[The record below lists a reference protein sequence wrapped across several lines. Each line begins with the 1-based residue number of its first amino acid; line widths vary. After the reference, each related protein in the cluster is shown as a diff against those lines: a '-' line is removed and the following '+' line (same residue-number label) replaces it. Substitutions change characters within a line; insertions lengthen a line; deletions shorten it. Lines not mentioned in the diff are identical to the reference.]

1 MPKQLLLSIV
11 PLLLI
16 FITMKKIMILL
27 VLLFNIV
34 GSSVFSQSPI
44 IGLKSVDIIRGWRQ
58 SDDIHIAAINIK
70 LEDGW
75 KTYWRVPGIGG
86 IAPIL
91 NWEKS
96 KNIKNISQIW
106 PTPNIYNEYG
116 LQTIGYKNELLLPL
130 QIQPIDKKQP
140 IHLSITIDFGIC
152 SDVCVPIQTSVEE
165 RLPERT
171 SIGKK
176 NILDTL
182 EKAILSGNKS
192 PFKIVKCNIVPI
204 KDGFEVNAFFE
215 GLASFDKDTLGV
227 VEYPVKHNGCIN
239 QKASLISS
247 NQLSVH
253 AIVYNKSIHFIDR
266 SDLTLTI
273 FTKNK
278 AFEFDGCIS

>member
-116 LQTIGYKNELLLPL
+116 LQTIGYKDELLLPL

-152 SDVCVPIQTSVEE
+152 SDVCVPIQTAVEE

-227 VEYPVKHNGCIN
+227 VEYPVKQNGWIN

>member
-91 NWEKS
+91 NWDKS

-116 LQTIGYKNELLLPL
+116 LQTIGYKDELLLPL

-152 SDVCVPIQTSVEE
+152 SDVCVPIQTAVEE

-182 EKAILSGNKS
+182 EKTILSGNKS
-192 PFKIVKCNIVPI
+192 LFKIVKCNIIPI

-215 GLASFDKDTLGV
+215 GLTSFDKDTLGV
-227 VEYPVKHNGCIN
+227 VEYPVKQNGWIN

>member
-91 NWEKS
+91 NWDKS

-106 PTPNIYNEYG
+106 PTPNIYYEYG
-116 LQTIGYKNELLLPL
+116 LQTIGYKDELLLPL

-152 SDVCVPIQTSVEE
+152 SDVCVPIQTAVEE

-227 VEYPVKHNGCIN
+227 VEYPVKQNGWIN

>member
-1 MPKQLLLSIV
+1 MF
-11 PLLLI
+11 I

-27 VLLFNIV
+27 VLLFNIA

-152 SDVCVPIQTSVEE
+152 SDVCVPIQTAVEE

-227 VEYPVKHNGCIN
+227 VEYPVKQSGWIN

>member
-116 LQTIGYKNELLLPL
+116 LQTIGYKDELLLPL

-152 SDVCVPIQTSVEE
+152 SDVCVPIQTAVEE

-227 VEYPVKHNGCIN
+227 VEYPVKQNGWIN
-239 QKASLISS
+239 QKASLVSG
-247 NQLSVH
+247 NQLNVH
-253 AIVYNKSIHFIDR
+253 ATVYNKSIHFIDR

-278 AFEFDGCIS
+278 AFEFNGCIS

>member
-27 VLLFNIV
+27 VLLFNIA

-152 SDVCVPIQTSVEE
+152 SDVCVPIQTSVED

-171 SIGKK
+171 SFGKK

-182 EKAILSGNKS
+182 KKTILSGNKS
-192 PFKIVKCNIVPI
+192 LFKIVKCNIIPI

-215 GLASFDKDTLGV
+215 GLTSFDKDTLGV
-227 VEYPVKHNGCIN
+227 VEYPVKQNGWIN

>member
-1 MPKQLLLSIV
+1 M
-11 PLLLI
+11 LI

-34 GSSVFSQSPI
+34 GNSVFSQSPI

-58 SDDIHIAAINIK
+58 NDDIHIAAINIK
-70 LEDGW
+70 LEEGW

-96 KNIKNISQIW
+96 KNIKNISLIW

-116 LQTIGYKNELLLPL
+116 LQTIGYKDELLLPI

-152 SDVCVPIQTSVEE
+152 SDVCVPIQTTVEE

-192 PFKIVKCNIVPI
+192 PFKIVKCNIIPI

-227 VEYPVKHNGCIN
+227 VEYPVKQNGWIN
-239 QKASLISS
+239 QKASLVSG
-247 NQLSVH
+247 NQLNVH
-253 AIVYNKSIHFIDR
+253 ATVYNKSIHFIDR

>member
-11 PLLLI
+11 LLLLI

-27 VLLFNIV
+27 VLLFNIA

-116 LQTIGYKNELLLPL
+116 LQTIGYKDELLLPL

-165 RLPERT
+165 KLPERT
-171 SIGKK
+171 SFGKK

-182 EKAILSGNKS
+182 EKTILSGNKS
-192 PFKIVKCNIVPI
+192 LFKIVKCNIIPI

-215 GLASFDKDTLGV
+215 GLTSFDKDTLGV
-227 VEYPVKHNGCIN
+227 VEYPVKQNGWIN
-239 QKASLISS
+239 QKASLVSG
-247 NQLSVH
+247 NQLNVH
-253 AIVYNKSIHFIDR
+253 ATVYNKSIHFIDR

-278 AFEFDGCIS
+278 AFEFGGCIS

>member
-116 LQTIGYKNELLLPL
+116 LQTIGYKDELLLPL

-152 SDVCVPIQTSVEE
+152 SDVCVPIQTAVEE

-182 EKAILSGNKS
+182 EKAILSGKKS

-227 VEYPVKHNGCIN
+227 VEYPVKQNGWIN
-239 QKASLISS
+239 QKASLVSG
-247 NQLSVH
+247 NQLNVH
-253 AIVYNKSIHFIDR
+253 ATVYNKSIHFIDR

>member
-11 PLLLI
+11 LLLLI

-34 GSSVFSQSPI
+34 GSNVFSQSPI

-116 LQTIGYKNELLLPL
+116 LQTIGYKDELLLPL

-165 RLPERT
+165 KLPERT
-171 SIGKK
+171 SFGKK

-182 EKAILSGNKS
+182 EKTILSGNKS
-192 PFKIVKCNIVPI
+192 LFKIVKCNIIPI

-215 GLASFDKDTLGV
+215 GLTSFDKDTLGV
-227 VEYPVKHNGCIN
+227 VEYPVKQNGWIN
-239 QKASLISS
+239 QKPSKISS
-247 NQLSVH
+247 NQLSVR
-253 AIVYNKSIHFIDR
+253 ATVYNKPIHFIDR

-278 AFEFDGCIS
+278 AFEFDGCMS

>member
-27 VLLFNIV
+27 MLLFNIV

-116 LQTIGYKNELLLPL
+116 LQTIGYKDELLLPL

-227 VEYPVKHNGCIN
+227 VEYPVKQNGWIN

>member
-91 NWEKS
+91 NWKKS

-116 LQTIGYKNELLLPL
+116 LQTIGYKDELLLPL

-140 IHLSITIDFGIC
+140 IHLSVTIDFGIC
-152 SDVCVPIQTSVEE
+152 SDVCVPIQTTVEK

-227 VEYPVKHNGCIN
+227 VEYPVKQNGWIN
-239 QKASLISS
+239 QKASLVSG
-247 NQLSVH
+247 NQLNVH
-253 AIVYNKSIHFIDR
+253 ATVYNKSIHFIDR

>member
-91 NWEKS
+91 NWDKS

-116 LQTIGYKNELLLPL
+116 LQTIGYKDELLLPL

-152 SDVCVPIQTSVEE
+152 SDVCVPIQTAVEE

-182 EKAILSGNKS
+182 EKAILSGKKS
-192 PFKIVKCNIVPI
+192 PFKIVKCNIIPI

-215 GLASFDKDTLGV
+215 GLTSFDKDTLGV
-227 VEYPVKHNGCIN
+227 VEYPVKQNGWIN
-239 QKASLISS
+239 QKASLVSG
-247 NQLSVH
+247 NQLNVH
-253 AIVYNKSIHFIDR
+253 ATVYNKSIHFIDR

-278 AFEFDGCIS
+278 AFEFNGCIS

>member
-116 LQTIGYKNELLLPL
+116 LQTIGYKDELLLPL

-165 RLPERT
+165 RLPERI

-227 VEYPVKHNGCIN
+227 VEYPVKQNGWIN
-239 QKASLISS
+239 QKASLVSG
-247 NQLSVH
+247 NQLNVH
-253 AIVYNKSIHFIDR
+253 ATVYNKSIHFIDR

>member
-11 PLLLI
+11 LLLLI

-116 LQTIGYKNELLLPL
+116 LQTIGYKDELLLPL

-165 RLPERT
+165 KLPERT
-171 SIGKK
+171 SFGKK

-182 EKAILSGNKS
+182 EKTILSGNKS
-192 PFKIVKCNIVPI
+192 LFKIVKCNIIPI

-215 GLASFDKDTLGV
+215 GLTSFDKDTLGV
-227 VEYPVKHNGCIN
+227 VEYPVKQNGWIN
-239 QKASLISS
+239 QKASLVSG
-247 NQLSVH
+247 NQLNVH
-253 AIVYNKSIHFIDR
+253 ATVYNKSIHFIDR

-278 AFEFDGCIS
+278 AFEFGGCIS

>member
-106 PTPNIYNEYG
+106 PTPNIYYEYG
-116 LQTIGYKNELLLPL
+116 LQTIGYKDELLLPL

-152 SDVCVPIQTSVEE
+152 SDVCVPIQTAVEE

-182 EKAILSGNKS
+182 EKAILSGNVS
-192 PFKIVKCNIVPI
+192 PFKIEKCNIVPI

-227 VEYPVKHNGCIN
+227 VEYPVKQNGWIN
-239 QKASLISS
+239 QKASLVSG
-247 NQLSVH
+247 NQLNVH
-253 AIVYNKSIHFIDR
+253 ATVYNKSIHFIDR

>member
-1 MPKQLLLSIV
+1 MPKQLLLSIA
-11 PLLLI
+11 PLMLI

-116 LQTIGYKNELLLPL
+116 LQTIGYKDELLLPL

-152 SDVCVPIQTSVEE
+152 SDVCVPIQTTVEE

-204 KDGFEVNAFFE
+204 KDGFEVNALFE
-215 GLASFDKDTLGV
+215 GLTSFDKDTLGV
-227 VEYPVKHNGCIN
+227 VEYPVKQNGWIN

-253 AIVYNKSIHFIDR
+253 ATVYNKSIHFIDR

>member
-91 NWEKS
+91 NWDKS

-116 LQTIGYKNELLLPL
+116 LQTIGYKDELLLPL

-152 SDVCVPIQTSVEE
+152 SDVCVPIQTAVEE

-182 EKAILSGNKS
+182 EKAILSGKKS
-192 PFKIVKCNIVPI
+192 PFKIVKCNIIPI

-215 GLASFDKDTLGV
+215 GLTSFDKDTLGV
-227 VEYPVKHNGCIN
+227 VEYPVKQNGWIN
-239 QKASLISS
+239 QKASLVSG
-247 NQLSVH
+247 NQLNVH
-253 AIVYNKSIHFIDR
+253 ATVYNKSIHFIDR

>member
-116 LQTIGYKNELLLPL
+116 LQTIGYKDELLLPL

-140 IHLSITIDFGIC
+140 IHLSVTIDFGIC
-152 SDVCVPIQTSVEE
+152 SDVCVPIQTTVEE

-215 GLASFDKDTLGV
+215 GLTSFDKDTLGV
-227 VEYPVKHNGCIN
+227 VEYPVKQNGWIN

>member
-1 MPKQLLLSIV
+1 MF
-11 PLLLI
+11 I

-27 VLLFNIV
+27 VLLFNIA

-116 LQTIGYKNELLLPL
+116 LQTIGYKDELLLPL

-165 RLPERT
+165 KLPERT
-171 SIGKK
+171 SFGKK

-182 EKAILSGNKS
+182 EKTILPGNES
-192 PFKIVKCNIVPI
+192 LFKIVKCNIIPI

-215 GLASFDKDTLGV
+215 GLTSFDKDTLGV
-227 VEYPVKHNGCIN
+227 VEYPVKQNGWIN
-239 QKASLISS
+239 QKASLVSG
-247 NQLSVH
+247 NQLNVH
-253 AIVYNKSIHFIDR
+253 ATVYNKSIHFIDR

-278 AFEFDGCIS
+278 AFEFGGCIS

>member
-27 VLLFNIV
+27 ALLFNIV

-58 SDDIHIAAINIK
+58 SDDIHIAAININ

-116 LQTIGYKNELLLPL
+116 LQTIGYKDELLLPL

-176 NILDTL
+176 NILDTS

-215 GLASFDKDTLGV
+215 GLTSFDKDTLGV
-227 VEYPVKHNGCIN
+227 VEYPVKQNGWIN

>member
-116 LQTIGYKNELLLPL
+116 LQTIGYKDELLLPL

-152 SDVCVPIQTSVEE
+152 SDVCVPIQTTVEE

-227 VEYPVKHNGCIN
+227 VEYPVKQNGWIN
-239 QKASLISS
+239 QKASKISS

-253 AIVYNKSIHFIDR
+253 ATVYNKPIHFIDR

>member
-1 MPKQLLLSIV
+1 M
-11 PLLLI
+11 LI

-116 LQTIGYKNELLLPL
+116 LQTIGYKDELLLPL

-215 GLASFDKDTLGV
+215 GLTSFDKDTLGV
-227 VEYPVKHNGCIN
+227 VEYPVKQNGWIN

>member
-1 MPKQLLLSIV
+1 MF
-11 PLLLI
+11 I

-27 VLLFNIV
+27 VLLFNIA

-116 LQTIGYKNELLLPL
+116 LQTIGYKDELLLPL

-152 SDVCVPIQTSVEE
+152 SDVCVPIQTAVEE

-215 GLASFDKDTLGV
+215 GLTSFDKDTLGV
-227 VEYPVKHNGCIN
+227 VEYPVKQNGWIN
-239 QKASLISS
+239 QKASLVSG
-247 NQLSVH
+247 NQLNVH
-253 AIVYNKSIHFIDR
+253 ATVYNKSIHFIDR

-278 AFEFDGCIS
+278 AFEFGGCIS

>member
-116 LQTIGYKNELLLPL
+116 LQTIGYKDELLLPL

-152 SDVCVPIQTSVEE
+152 SDVCVPIQTAVEE

-204 KDGFEVNAFFE
+204 KDGFEVNALFE
-215 GLASFDKDTLGV
+215 GLTSFDKDTLGV
-227 VEYPVKHNGCIN
+227 VEYPVKQNGWIN

>member
-116 LQTIGYKNELLLPL
+116 LQTIGYKDELLLPL

-227 VEYPVKHNGCIN
+227 VEYPVKQNGWIN

>member
-91 NWEKS
+91 NWDKS

-116 LQTIGYKNELLLPL
+116 LQTIGYKDELLLPL

-152 SDVCVPIQTSVEE
+152 SDVCVPIQTAVEE

-215 GLASFDKDTLGV
+215 GLTSFDKDTLGV
-227 VEYPVKHNGCIN
+227 VEYPVKQNGWIN

>member
-116 LQTIGYKNELLLPL
+116 LQTIGYKDELLLPL

-152 SDVCVPIQTSVEE
+152 SDVCVPIQTAVEE

-182 EKAILSGNKS
+182 EKAILPGNKS

-215 GLASFDKDTLGV
+215 GLDSFDKDTLGV
-227 VEYPVKHNGCIN
+227 VEYPVKQNGWIN

>member
-27 VLLFNIV
+27 VLLFNIA

-91 NWEKS
+91 NWDKS

-116 LQTIGYKNELLLPL
+116 LQTIGYKDELLLPL

-215 GLASFDKDTLGV
+215 GLTSFDKDTLGV
-227 VEYPVKHNGCIN
+227 VEYPVKQNGWIN
-239 QKASLISS
+239 QKASLVSG
-247 NQLSVH
+247 NQLNVH
-253 AIVYNKSIHFIDR
+253 ATVYNKSIHFIDR

-278 AFEFDGCIS
+278 AFEFNGCIS

>member
-116 LQTIGYKNELLLPL
+116 LQTIGYKDELLLPL

-152 SDVCVPIQTSVEE
+152 SDVCVPIQTAVEE

-215 GLASFDKDTLGV
+215 GLTSFDKDTLGV
-227 VEYPVKHNGCIN
+227 VEYPVKQNGWIN

>member
-116 LQTIGYKNELLLPL
+116 LQTIGYKDELLLPL

-152 SDVCVPIQTSVEE
+152 SDVCVPIQTAVEE

-182 EKAILSGNKS
+182 EKAILSGKKS
-192 PFKIVKCNIVPI
+192 PFKIVKCNIIPI

-215 GLASFDKDTLGV
+215 GLTSFDKDTLGV
-227 VEYPVKHNGCIN
+227 VEYPVKQNGWIN
-239 QKASLISS
+239 QKASLVSG
-247 NQLSVH
+247 NQLNVH
-253 AIVYNKSIHFIDR
+253 ATVYNKSIHFIDR

-278 AFEFDGCIS
+278 AFEFDGCMS

>member
-91 NWEKS
+91 NWDKS

-116 LQTIGYKNELLLPL
+116 LQTIGYKDELLLPL

-152 SDVCVPIQTSVEE
+152 SDVCVPIQTAVEE

-182 EKAILSGNKS
+182 EKAILSGKKS
-192 PFKIVKCNIVPI
+192 PFKIVKCNIIPI

-215 GLASFDKDTLGV
+215 GLTSFDKDTLGV
-227 VEYPVKHNGCIN
+227 VEYPVKQNGWIN

>member
-116 LQTIGYKNELLLPL
+116 LQTIGYKDELLLPL

-152 SDVCVPIQTSVEE
+152 SDVCVPIQTAVEE

-182 EKAILSGNKS
+182 EKTILSGNKS
-192 PFKIVKCNIVPI
+192 LFKIVKCNIIPI

-227 VEYPVKHNGCIN
+227 VEYPVKQNGWIN
-239 QKASLISS
+239 QKASLVSG
-247 NQLSVH
+247 NQLNVH
-253 AIVYNKSIHFIDR
+253 ATVYNKSIHFIDR

>member
-116 LQTIGYKNELLLPL
+116 LQTIGYKDELLLPL

-152 SDVCVPIQTSVEE
+152 SDVCVPIQTAVEE

-182 EKAILSGNKS
+182 EKAILSGKKS

-215 GLASFDKDTLGV
+215 GLTSFDKDTLGV
-227 VEYPVKHNGCIN
+227 VEYPVKQNGWIN
-239 QKASLISS
+239 QKASLVSG
-247 NQLSVH
+247 NQLNVH
-253 AIVYNKSIHFIDR
+253 ATVYNKSIHFIDR

>member
-116 LQTIGYKNELLLPL
+116 LQTIGYKDELLLPL

-152 SDVCVPIQTSVEE
+152 SDVCVPIQTAVEE

-182 EKAILSGNKS
+182 EKAILAGKKS
-192 PFKIVKCNIVPI
+192 PFKIVKCNNIPI

-215 GLASFDKDTLGV
+215 GLTSFDKDTLGV
-227 VEYPVKHNGCIN
+227 VEYPVKQNGWIN
-239 QKASLISS
+239 QKASLVSG
-247 NQLSVH
+247 NQLNVH
-253 AIVYNKSIHFIDR
+253 ATVYNKSIHFIDR

-278 AFEFDGCIS
+278 AFEFNGCIS

>member
-91 NWEKS
+91 NWDKS

-116 LQTIGYKNELLLPL
+116 LQTIGYKDELLLPL

-227 VEYPVKHNGCIN
+227 VEYPVKQNGWIN

>member
-116 LQTIGYKNELLLPL
+116 LQTIGYKDELLLPL

-152 SDVCVPIQTSVEE
+152 SDVCVPIQTAVEE

-182 EKAILSGNKS
+182 EKAILSGKKS
-192 PFKIVKCNIVPI
+192 PFKIVKCNIIPI

-215 GLASFDKDTLGV
+215 GLTSFDKDTLGV
-227 VEYPVKHNGCIN
+227 VEYPVKQNGWIN
-239 QKASLISS
+239 QKASLVSG
-247 NQLSVH
+247 NQLNVH
-253 AIVYNKSIHFIDR
+253 ATVYNKSIHFIDR

>member
-116 LQTIGYKNELLLPL
+116 LQTIGYKDELLLPL

-152 SDVCVPIQTSVEE
+152 SDVCVPIQTTVEE

-227 VEYPVKHNGCIN
+227 VEYPVKQNGWIN

-253 AIVYNKSIHFIDR
+253 ATVYNKSIHFIDR

>member
-116 LQTIGYKNELLLPL
+116 LQTIGYKDELLLPL

-152 SDVCVPIQTSVEE
+152 SDVCVPIQTAVEE

-215 GLASFDKDTLGV
+215 GLTSFDKDTLGV
-227 VEYPVKHNGCIN
+227 VEYPVKQNGWIN
-239 QKASLISS
+239 QKASKISS

-253 AIVYNKSIHFIDR
+253 ATVYNKSIHFIDR

>member
-116 LQTIGYKNELLLPL
+116 LQTIGYKDELLLPL

-152 SDVCVPIQTSVEE
+152 SDVCVPIQTAVEE

-215 GLASFDKDTLGV
+215 GLTSFDKDTLGV
-227 VEYPVKHNGCIN
+227 VEYPVKQNGWIN
-239 QKASLISS
+239 QKASLVSG
-247 NQLSVH
+247 NQLNVH
-253 AIVYNKSIHFIDR
+253 ATVYNKSIHFIDR